1 MSSYSTRDF
10 SRDAAA
16 WDENPG
22 RVRLATQVAAAIVE
36 EARPHRRMSVLDFGC
51 GTGLM
56 SLPWAGRVRHLSGAD
71 SAQGMLDVFSAKA
84 EEMGLGERVRT
95 IFVGEKLHALHGPY
109 DLIVSSMTL
118 HHVRDL
124 ATLFALFFAELSPGG
139 KVCLADL
146 DPDDGLFHDDNQGVF
161 HFGFDRSAMSGLL
174 RAAGFVA
181 VAERTASEV
190 VKPTPNGSRCFSVF
204 LISAEKPA

>member
-1 MSSYSTRDF
+1 MSSDSIRDF

-22 RVRLATQVAAAIVE
+22 RVRLASQVAAAIVE
-36 EARPHRRMSVLDFGC
+36 EARPHRRMNVLDFGC

-56 SLPWAGRVRHLSGAD
+56 SLPWADRVGHLSGAD

-84 EEMGLGERVRT
+84 EEMGLVERVRT
-95 IFVGEKLHALHGPY
+95 ILVDETLHALHGPY

-118 HHVRDL
+118 HHIRDL
-124 ATLFALFFAELSPGG
+124 ATLFARFFAELSPGG

-146 DPDDGLFHDDNQGVF
+146 DPDEGLFHEDNQGVF

-174 RAAGFVA
+174 CAAGFVP
-181 VAERTASEV
+181 VAECTASEV
-190 VKPTPNGSRCFSVF
+190 VKPTPNGPRRFSVF
-204 LISAEKPA
+204 LISAEKPT